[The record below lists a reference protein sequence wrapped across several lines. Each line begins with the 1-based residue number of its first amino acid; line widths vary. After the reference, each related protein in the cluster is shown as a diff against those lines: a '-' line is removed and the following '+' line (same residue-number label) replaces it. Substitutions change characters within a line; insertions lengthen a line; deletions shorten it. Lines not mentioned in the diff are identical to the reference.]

1 MLKVQKVTE
10 SLYIIGILIITPTA
24 DCTNTPFNCNVIGW
38 NPCFSLGKNMHDN
51 YRPQRSWGKV
61 IFSQASV
68 TMSTGG
74 HAWLLGGVHGC
85 GRARVVAGGGMHGCR
100 GCTWLPGGAWLAGS
114 VHGCGHT
121 WMWGGMRG
129 CRGGVC
135 RARQDTVNERAVCI
149 LLECILVLN
158 KIMLILY

>member
-24 DCTNTPFNCNVIGW
+24 DCTNTPFKNCNVIGW

-51 YRPQRSWGKV
+51 YRPQRSWGKA

-68 TMSTGG
+68 ILSTGG

-85 GRARVVAGGGMHGCR
+85 GRACVVAGGGMHGCWGVYVVAG
-100 GCTWLPGGAWLAGS
+100 GCVAYRECAWL
-114 VHGCGHT
+114 
-121 WMWGGMRG
+121 WGMRG
-129 CRGGVC
+129 CRVACVVAGGGVC
-135 RARQDTVNERAVCI
+135 VGHDDIRSMSGRYASYWNAF
-149 LLECILVLN
+149 LF
-158 KIMLILY
+158 